1 MYACVYACM
10 HVLKPKLACQHH
22 EYRWVAVA
30 GLGAVDVAKCHAC
43 HANSRGAHG
52 AKREPSA
59 PPEPAEPAQCHKC
72 HACHAKWRSMSPA
85 AQSDGW
91 CRQVPRLPRKQPR
104 RQWRQ
109 LGTKRATRASPVP
122 EVPCLP
128 PKVHGRCRQ
137 VPCLLHRS
145 CVRVS
150 CVRVSC
156 VWASCVWVSCVW
168 TSCVWGSCVCG
179 QVVCEEVVC
188 DQVVCEQVVC
198 GQVVREQIVCGQ
210 VVCEQVVCGQVV
222 CEEVVCGQ
230 VVCGSCAEE
239 AGGRM
244 RRRQVGVHNQKHEPR
259 TKMRGTKTQISGTKF
274 QHESAASGPSSGHP
288 SNPLSMYEHLPSSRQ
303 SHSQN
308 DPKTLQGHG
317 RMSRPRPPWP
327 LRWSAAR
334 PRRNGL

>member
-1 MYACVYACM
+1 M

-52 AKREPSA
+52 AK
-59 PPEPAEPAQCHKC
+59 PEPAGPAQCHKC

-91 CRQVPRLPRKQPR
+91 CRQVPRLPPKQPR

-122 EVPCLP
+122 EVPRLP

-156 VWASCVWVSCVW
+156 VWASCVWVSCVDKLCVRKLCVW
-168 TSCVWGSCVCG
+168 ASCVWGSCVWSSC
-179 QVVCEEVVC
+179 
-188 DQVVCEQVVC
+188 
-198 GQVVREQIVCGQ
+198 VRASCLWTSCAWADWCGQ

-222 CEEVVCGQ
+222 CEE